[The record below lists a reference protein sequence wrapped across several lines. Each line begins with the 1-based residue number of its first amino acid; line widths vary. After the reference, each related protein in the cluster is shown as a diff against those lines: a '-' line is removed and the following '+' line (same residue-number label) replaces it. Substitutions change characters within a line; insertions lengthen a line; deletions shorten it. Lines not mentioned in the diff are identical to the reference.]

1 MQRYKVPQKNNEI
14 SHTKRDTKNNLFIK
28 FITKKQKGLYISFS

>member
-28 FITKKQKGLYISFS
+28 FIKQKKMFVYKL